1 MNIFGWIIIGI
12 VVLSQ
17 AILLF
22 FIIKTRGFSGKE
34 QLEWQIE
41 RYKLLNEL
49 KDIKAR
55 SDAQVASELAEIR
68 FIDGR
73 DISFADIRAK
83 VLWEGQRNSV
93 GIGEQ
98 EFDESERYIPLSKLE
113 FILNRV
119 LMQLGKGNENGK
131 NTGA

>member
-1 MNIFGWIIIGI
+1 MNIFGWVIIGI

-41 RYKLLNEL
+41 RYKMLNEL
-49 KDIKAR
+49 KDMKAR
-55 SDAQVASELAEIR
+55 ADAMLASELAEIR
-68 FIDGR
+68 FIDGK
-73 DISFADIRAK
+73 DISLADIRAK

-98 EFDESERYIPLSKLE
+98 DFDESERYIPLSKLE
-113 FILNRV
+113 FILNNV
-119 LMQLGKGNENGK
+119 LMKLGKGEKDGK